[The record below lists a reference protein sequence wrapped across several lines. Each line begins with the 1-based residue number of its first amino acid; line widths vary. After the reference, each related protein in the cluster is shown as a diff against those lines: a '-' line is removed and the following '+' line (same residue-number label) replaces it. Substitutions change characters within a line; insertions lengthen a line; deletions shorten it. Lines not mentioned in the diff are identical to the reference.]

1 MSFSSATKDEIC
13 TNAETRDCCIIAELT
28 AITLICGN
36 LSISSSGVRIK
47 YNTESMTVAKRIYST
62 VTHVLKLTAG
72 IEIKDN
78 FLKKKHSYSIV
89 VEDARLLL
97 SVLGFEGNLLTDA
110 LPPHEVLENECCRT
124 ATLRGAFLGGGTVS
138 NPKKNYH
145 AEFVMSSEAFAGV
158 ILDILTKNGI
168 RAKIIHRRQN
178 FVVYLNEGDGIAM
191 LLTMIGA
198 YSSILNFENVRVLK
212 EMRNNVNRAVNCET
226 ANINKTVNAAMT
238 QVFSIN
244 KIDRLIGLEN
254 LSAPLR
260 EAAELRLEN
269 PDATLGE
276 LCELSG
282 TTKSGMNHRL
292 RKLNAIAQDL
302 DDTPQSKER
311 RI

>member
-1 MSFSSATKDEIC
+1 MSFSSTAKDEIC
-13 TNAETRDCCIIAELT
+13 TNAEKRDCCIIAELT

-36 LSISSSGVRIK
+36 LSISSAGVRIK
-47 YNTESMTVAKRIYST
+47 YNTENMTVAKRIYDT

-78 FLKKKHSYSIV
+78 FLKKRHSYSII

-97 SVLGFEGNLLTDA
+97 SVLGLEGNLLTDA
-110 LPPHEVLENECCRT
+110 VPPRETLEKECCR
-124 ATLRGAFLGGGTVS
+124 AAILRGAFLGGGTVS

-145 AEFVMSSEAFAGV
+145 AEFVTNSEAFAGV
-158 ILDILTKNGI
+158 LLNILQKNDI

-178 FVVYLNEGDGIAM
+178 FVVYLNEGDGIAA

-198 YSSILNFENVRVLK
+198 YSSTLNFENVRVLK

-238 QVFSIN
+238 QVSNIR
-244 KIDRLIGLEN
+244 KIDQHIGLEN
-254 LSAPLR
+254 LSDSLR
-260 EAAELRLEN
+260 EAAELRLDHPE
-269 PDATLGE
+269 ATLGE
-276 LCELSG
+276 LCELCG

-292 RKLNAIAQDL
+292 RKLNAMAQDL
-302 DDTPQSKER
+302 TERPQSKER